1 MSYASTCGETNR
13 VTQIIVPV
21 AFLLFFIATS
31 GFLYIFI
38 VKVIIRS
45 MVFYLIRQI
54 RSVNLKET
62 CTSVVDQVLMYQQT
76 DKIGHFGEFEYA
88 RQNED
93 VVFTFEDNSDLN
105 DVLIALGME
114 DAFDAYKADF
124 SKMSDGLYIGFVKQK
139 TFIDV
144 NESGTEAAAVTIVGM
159 EKNSI
164 GGGTPKVINF
174 IADRPFLF
182 IIQENSTGAV
192 LFIGQ
197 KVS

>member
-45 MVFYLIRQI
+45 MVFYLVRQI

-93 VVFTFEDNSDLN
+93 VVFTFEDNRLFTCRQ
-105 DVLIALGME
+105 LIIV
-114 DAFDAYKADF
+114 AYQ
-124 SKMSDGLYIGFVKQK
+124 SNFV
-139 TFIDV
+139 
-144 NESGTEAAAVTIVGM
+144 
-159 EKNSI
+159 
-164 GGGTPKVINF
+164 P
-174 IADRPFLF
+174 
-182 IIQENSTGAV
+182 
-192 LFIGQ
+192 
-197 KVS
+197 

>member
-1 MSYASTCGETNR
+1 M
-13 VTQIIVPV
+13 QINVL
-21 AFLLFFIATS
+21 A
-31 GFLYIFI
+31 GF
-38 VKVIIRS
+38 
-45 MVFYLIRQI
+45 
-54 RSVNLKET
+54 
-62 CTSVVDQVLMYQQT
+62 VD
-76 DKIGHFGEFEYA
+76 E
-88 RQNED
+88 N
-93 VVFTFEDNSDLN
+93 
-105 DVLIALGME
+105 
-114 DAFDAYKADF
+114 KADF